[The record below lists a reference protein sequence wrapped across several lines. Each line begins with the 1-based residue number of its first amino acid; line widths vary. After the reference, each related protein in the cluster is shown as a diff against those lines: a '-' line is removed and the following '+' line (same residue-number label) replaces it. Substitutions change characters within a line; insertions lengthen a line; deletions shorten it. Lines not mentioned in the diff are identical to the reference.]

1 MGGVTMTSNLLTSR
15 EEVVE
20 HRRRINTIRGAIEY
34 DVINSPLNTEFEEL
48 EVILDEAVRKL
59 DEIDDKMK
67 EHVYVFDVTI
77 TVSRRVNV
85 KARDEDDAEQA
96 AMDFAINEL
105 DCTID
110 WNEDDVQVFRDE
122 DEETTKVYDV
132 EV

>member
-1 MGGVTMTSNLLTSR
+1 MNTNLLTSR

-59 DEIDDKMK
+59 DEIHDKMK
-67 EHVYVFDVTI
+67 EHVYVYDVTI

-122 DEETTKVYDV
+122 DEETTSVYDV

>member
-1 MGGVTMTSNLLTSR
+1 MNTNLLTSR
-15 EEVVE
+15 EEVEE

-34 DVINSPLNTEFEEL
+34 DVINSPHNTEFEEL

-59 DEIDDKMK
+59 DEIHDKMK
-67 EHVYVFDVTI
+67 EHVYVYDVTI

-122 DEETTKVYDV
+122 DEETTSVYDV

>member
-1 MGGVTMTSNLLTSR
+1 MNNHLLTTR
-15 EEVVE
+15 DDLVE
-20 HRRRINTIRGAIEY
+20 FRR
-34 DVINSPLNTEFEEL
+34 VINSIRCRVEYDIVNHPLNTEFEEL
-48 EVILDEAVRKL
+48 EVLLHDAVVKL
-59 DEIDDKMK
+59 DEIHDKMK

-96 AMDFAINEL
+96 AIDYAVESLDYSHEWTEEEL
-105 DCTID
+105 TA
-110 WNEDDVQVFRDE
+110 FRDE

>member
-1 MGGVTMTSNLLTSR
+1 MSTYLLTSR
-15 EEVVE
+15 EEVEE
-20 HRRRINTIRGAIEY
+20 HRRRINTIRSAIEY
-34 DVINSPLNTEFEEL
+34 DVVNHPLNTEFEEL
-48 EVILDEAVRKL
+48 EVLLNDAVVKL
-59 DEIDDKMK
+59 DEIHDKMK

-105 DCTID
+105 DCPID

-122 DEETTKVYDV
+122 DEETTSVYDV

>member
-1 MGGVTMTSNLLTSR
+1 MSDYLLTSK
-15 EEVVE
+15 EQLTE
-20 HRRRINTIRGAIEY
+20 HRRCLNVIRGAIEY
-34 DVINSPLNTEFEEL
+34 DIVNSPHGAEFEEL
-48 EVILDEAVRKL
+48 EAMLADAVAKCDVIHDKL
-59 DEIDDKMK
+59 K

-85 KARDEDDAEQA
+85 LSSDEDEAEQA
-96 AMDFAINEL
+96 AMDYAINEL
-105 DCTID
+105 DCPID

>member
-1 MGGVTMTSNLLTSR
+1 MNTNLLTSR
-15 EEVVE
+15 EEVEE

-34 DVINSPLNTEFEEL
+34 DVINSPINTEFEEL

-59 DEIDDKMK
+59 DEIHDKMK
-67 EHVYVFDVTI
+67 EHVYVYDVTI

-122 DEETTKVYDV
+122 DEETTSVYDV

>member
-1 MGGVTMTSNLLTSR
+1 MSTYLLTRR
-15 EEVVE
+15 EEVEE
-20 HRRRINTIRGAIEY
+20 HRRRINTIRSAIEY
-34 DVINSPLNTEFEEL
+34 DVVNSPINTEFEEL
-48 EVILDEAVRKL
+48 EVLLNDAVHKL
-59 DEIDDKMK
+59 DEIHDKMK

-96 AMDFAINEL
+96 AMDYAVEEL
-105 DCTID
+105 SAPID
-110 WNEDDVQVFRDE
+110 WNEDGVEAMRDE

>member
-1 MGGVTMTSNLLTSR
+1 MNTNLLTSR
-15 EEVVE
+15 EEVEE
-20 HRRRINTIRGAIEY
+20 HRRRINTIRGAIAS
-34 DVINSPLNTEFEEL
+34 DVSNSPPNTEFEEF

-59 DEIDDKMK
+59 DEIHDKMK
-67 EHVYVFDVTI
+67 EHVYVYDVTI

-122 DEETTKVYDV
+122 DEETTSVYDV

>member
-1 MGGVTMTSNLLTSR
+1 MSDYLLTSR
-15 EEVVE
+15 EEVEE
-20 HRRRINTIRGAIEY
+20 HRRRINTIRSAIEY
-34 DVINSPLNTEFEEL
+34 DVVNHPLNTEFEEL
-48 EVILDEAVRKL
+48 EVLLHDAVVKL
-59 DEIDDKMK
+59 DEIHDKMK
-67 EHVYVFDVTI
+67 EHVYVFDVTV

-96 AMDFAINEL
+96 AIDYAISEL
-105 DCTID
+105 DCSID

>member
-1 MGGVTMTSNLLTSR
+1 MSTNLLTSR
-15 EEVVE
+15 EEVEE

-34 DVINSPLNTEFEEL
+34 DVINSPINTEFEEL
-48 EVILDEAVRKL
+48 EVLLDEAVRKL
-59 DEIDDKMK
+59 DEIHDKMK
-67 EHVYVFDVTI
+67 EHVYVYEVTI
-77 TVSRRVNV
+77 TVSRRVSV

-110 WNEDDVQVFRDE
+110 WNEDDVQVYRDE
-122 DEETTKVYDV
+122 DEETITVYDV

>member
-1 MGGVTMTSNLLTSR
+1 MSTYLLTSR
-15 EEVVE
+15 EEVEE
-20 HRRRINTIRGAIEY
+20 HRRRINTIRSAIEY
-34 DVINSPLNTEFEEL
+34 DVVNNPLNTEFEEL
-48 EVILDEAVRKL
+48 EVLLHDAVVKL
-59 DEIDDKMK
+59 DEIHDKMK

-96 AMDFAINEL
+96 AIDYAISEL
-105 DCTID
+105 DCSID

-122 DEETTKVYDV
+122 DEETTTVYDV